1 MSFYLG
7 LDTSTQ
13 SLTAI
18 LIEAS
23 DTRRAVV
30 GTRSVVYDTAFPSYP
45 TRNGVVPSADP
56 LVAQSFPLMWVE
68 ALDRVMAEIG
78 RQYPAEVARL
88 AAVSGSAQQHGSVY
102 LRAGLDAV
110 LGSIGPAESLAGAV
124 APLLA
129 RLVAPIWMDAST
141 TEECRSIAAAVGG
154 DRALAQLTGSRAFER
169 FTGPQIRKFATQEP
183 AAYASTARI
192 DLVSSFMASL
202 MAGRAA
208 PLDPGDASGM
218 NLMRIADATWSG
230 EALDATA
237 PDLRRRLPPIVP
249 AWTTVGPLAEYWRR
263 YGYGPAKAVVW
274 SGDNPCSLIGTGL
287 VREGRVAVSLGTSDT
302 IFGLMSAPRIDPDG
316 AGHVFGAPTGA
327 WMGLTCFRNG
337 SLARERVRDTYGMD
351 WTQFSAALA
360 ATPPG
365 NGGAMMLPW
374 FEPEITPTVSRP
386 GVRRQDLDPANGPA
400 NVRAVVEAQM
410 MAIANH
416 SSWMGVSV
424 DVVHATGGAAVNRAI
439 LQVLADVMNAEVR
452 EFDVTNSA
460 ALGAALRAY
469 HADRLAS
476 TGSADWAE
484 VIAGFA
490 EPKGV
495 AARPTPA
502 NASTYQALRRR
513 YAAFEQENWRPG
525 G

>member
-7 LDTSTQ
+7 LDASTQ
-13 SLTAI
+13 SLTAV

-23 DTRRAVV
+23 DSRRAVV
-30 GTRSVVYDTAFPSYP
+30 GTRSVEYDTAFPAYG
-45 TRNGVVPSADP
+45 TRHGMLPSADP
-56 LVAQSFPLMWVE
+56 LVAQSSPLMWVE
-68 ALDRVMAEIG
+68 ALERVMAEMG
-78 RQYPAEVARL
+78 RQFPAEVARL

-102 LRAGLDAV
+102 LEAGLDAA
-110 LGSIGPAESLAGAV
+110 LGNLGQAQSLV
-124 APLLA
+124 SVIAPVLA
-129 RLVAPIWMDAST
+129 RAVAPIWMDAST
-141 TEECRSIAAAVGG
+141 AAECRSIAAAVGG
-154 DRALAQLTGSRAFER
+154 DAALARLTGSRAFER

-183 AAYASTARI
+183 AAYAATARI

-202 MAGRAA
+202 LAGRPA

-218 NLMRIADATWSG
+218 NLMRIEDGVWSD

-249 AWTTVGPLAEYWRR
+249 AWTTIGPLADYWRR
-263 YGYGPAKAVVW
+263 YGFGPAKSVVW

-287 VREGRVAVSLGTSDT
+287 VREGPVAVSLGTSDT
-302 IFGLMSAPRIDPDG
+302 IFGLMSAPRIDPEG
-316 AGHVFGAPTGA
+316 GGHVFGAPTGA

-337 SLARERVRDTYGMD
+337 SLARERVRDACGMD

-365 NGGAMMLPW
+365 NGGALILPW

-386 GVRRQDLDPANGPA
+386 GVRRQDLDPADGPA

-416 SSWMGVSV
+416 SSWMGVTV
-424 DVVHATGGAAVNRAI
+424 DVVHATGGAAINRAI

-452 EFDVTNSA
+452 GFEVTNSA
-460 ALGAALRAY
+460 ALGAALRAC

-476 TGSADWAE
+476 SRSADWE
-484 VIAGFA
+484 DVIAGFA
-490 EPKGV
+490 DPAGV
-495 AARPTPA
+495 AARPVPA
-502 NASTYQALRRR
+502 NVGVYAALRQR
-513 YAAFEQENWRPG
+513 YAAFERASRRPG
-525 G
+525 P

>member
-7 LDTSTQ
+7 LDASTQ
-13 SLTAI
+13 SLTAV

-23 DTRRAVV
+23 DTRREVV
-30 GTRSVVYDTAFPSYP
+30 GTRSVVYDAAFPAYG
-45 TRNGVVPSADP
+45 TRHGVLPSADP
-56 LVAQSFPLMWVE
+56 LVAQSSPLMWVE
-68 ALDRVMAEIG
+68 ALDRVMAEMG
-78 RQYPAEVARL
+78 RQFPAEVARL

-102 LRAGLDAV
+102 LKAGLEAALAS
-110 LGSIGPAESLAGAV
+110 LGQTASLVSAI
-124 APLLA
+124 APVLA
-129 RLVAPIWMDAST
+129 RPVAPIWMDAST
-141 TEECRSIAAAVGG
+141 AAECRSIAAAAGG
-154 DRALAQLTGSRAFER
+154 DAALARLTGSRAFER

-183 AAYASTARI
+183 AAYATTARI

-202 MAGRAA
+202 LAGRPA

-218 NLMRIADATWSG
+218 NLMHIADAAWSD
-230 EALDATA
+230 EALGVTA

-263 YGYGPAKAVVW
+263 YGFGPAKTVVW

-302 IFGLMSAPRIDPDG
+302 IFGLMAAPRVDPDG

-337 SLARERVRDTYGMD
+337 SLARERVRDTYGMT

-410 MAIANH
+410 MALANH
-416 SSWMGVSV
+416 STWMGVTV
-424 DVVHATGGAAVNRAI
+424 DGVHATGGAAVNQAV
-439 LQVLADVMNAEVR
+439 LQVLADVMDADVH
-452 EFDVTNSA
+452 EFAVTNSA
-460 ALGAALRAY
+460 ALGAALRAV
-469 HADRLAS
+469 HADRLAAR
-476 TGSADWAE
+476 GSASWSDI
-484 VIAGFA
+484 IAGFA
-490 EPKGV
+490 EPTGI
-495 AARPTPA
+495 AARPTPEGVRA
-502 NASTYQALRRR
+502 YEALRPR
-513 YAAFEQENWRPG
+513 YAAFERESLNR
-525 G
+525 

>member
-7 LDTSTQ
+7 LDASTQ
-13 SLTAI
+13 SLTAV

-30 GTRSVVYDTAFPSYP
+30 GTRSVVYDTAFPGYL
-45 TRNGVVPSADP
+45 TRHGVLPSADP
-56 LVAQSFPLMWVE
+56 LVAQSSPLMWVE
-68 ALDRVMAEIG
+68 ALDRVMAEMG

-102 LRAGLDAV
+102 LRAGLDAA
-110 LGSIGPAESLAGAV
+110 LGSIGPSAPLASAV
-124 APLLA
+124 APLLS
-129 RLVAPIWMDAST
+129 RPVAPIWMDAST

-154 DRALAQLTGSRAFER
+154 DRALSQLTGSRAFER

-183 AAYASTARI
+183 AAYGSTARI

-202 MAGRAA
+202 IAGRSA

-218 NLMRIADATWSG
+218 NLMRITDATWAG

-249 AWTTVGPLAEYWRR
+249 AWTTLGPLAGYWRR
-263 YGYGPAKAVVW
+263 YGYGPARAVVW

-287 VREGRVAVSLGTSDT
+287 VREGRLAVSLGTSDT
-302 IFGLMSAPRIDPDG
+302 IFGLMTAPRIDPDG
-316 AGHVFGAPTGA
+316 AAHVFGAPTGA

-337 SLARERVRDTYGMD
+337 SLARDHVRDMYGMD
-351 WTQFSAALA
+351 WPQFSHALTT
-360 ATPPG
+360 TPPG
-365 NGGAMMLPW
+365 NGGAMLLPW

-386 GVRRQDLDPANGPA
+386 GVRRQDLDPADAAA
-400 NVRAVVEAQM
+400 NVRAIVEGQM
-410 MAIANH
+410 MALANH
-416 SSWMGVSV
+416 STWMGVTV
-424 DVVHATGGAAVNRAI
+424 DAVYATGGASVNRAI
-439 LQVLADVMNAEVR
+439 LQVLADVMNAEVH
-452 EFDVTNSA
+452 EFEVSNSA

-476 TGSADWAE
+476 TGSADWEE

-490 EPKGV
+490 EPKAV
-495 AARPTPA
+495 AARPTPEGVRA
-502 NASTYQALRRR
+502 YAALRPR
-513 YAAFEQENWRPG
+513 YAAFERANAG
-525 G
+525 